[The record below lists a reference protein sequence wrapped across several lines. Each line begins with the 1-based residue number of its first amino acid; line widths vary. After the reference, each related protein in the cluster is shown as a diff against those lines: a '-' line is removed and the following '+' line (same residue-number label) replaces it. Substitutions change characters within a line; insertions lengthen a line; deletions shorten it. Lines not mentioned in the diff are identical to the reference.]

1 VKKYGI
7 IGLGNPG
14 SHYTET
20 RHNIGFWILDEFA
33 KQNEVTFS
41 RNEKFGADTCKYLHK
56 SSYQILLIKPFTFMN
71 NSGTL
76 LPSLLKY
83 SGFGDSHI
91 TVVHDELNLPLG
103 VLKVSNSKGAGGHNG
118 VKSIMTALNTP
129 FTRVRIGIG
138 GKPKPGQSLSSYVL
152 SSFNQVESEIL
163 SKRLPHFLDALH
175 SIIESGVEKTMNIF
189 NQEKQIETTS

>member
-1 VKKYGI
+1 MKKWGI

-14 SHYTET
+14 SHYAQT
-20 RHNIGFWILDEFA
+20 RHNIGFWMLDEFA
-33 KQNEVTFS
+33 KQNELRFS
-41 RNEKFGADTCKYLHK
+41 RNEKFGAETCKHLHK
-56 SSYQILLIKPFTFMN
+56 SNKQLLLIKPFTFMN
-71 NSGTL
+71 NSGNL

-83 SGFGDSHI
+83 SGFGESCI

-103 VLKVSNSKGAGGHNG
+103 VLKISNSKGAGGHNG
-118 VKSIMTALNTP
+118 VKSIMNALNTP

-138 GKPKPGQSLSSYVL
+138 GKPKLNQSLSSYVL

-163 SKRLPHFLDALH
+163 SKRLPHFLNALH
-175 SIIESGVEKTMNIF
+175 SIIETGVEKTMNIF

>member
-1 VKKYGI
+1 MKKCGI

-14 SHYTET
+14 SHYAQT

-33 KQNEVTFS
+33 KQNDLTFS
-41 RNEKFGADTCKYLHK
+41 KNEKFGAETCKYLHK
-56 SSYQILLIKPFTFMN
+56 SSHQLLLIKPFTFMN

-83 SGFGDSHI
+83 SGFGESQI

-103 VLKVSNSKGAGGHNG
+103 VLKVSNARGAGGHNG

-129 FTRVRIGIG
+129 ITRVRIGIG
-138 GKPKPGQSLSSYVL
+138 GKHQQSQSLSSYVL
-152 SSFNQVESEIL
+152 SSFNQKESEIL
-163 SKRLPHFLDALH
+163 NKRLPYFLHAIL
-175 SIIESGVEKTMNIF
+175 SIIETGVEKTMNIF

>member
-1 VKKYGI
+1 MKKWGI

-14 SHYTET
+14 SHYVQT

-33 KQNEVTFS
+33 KQNELKFS
-41 RNEKFGADTCKYLHK
+41 RNEKFGAETCKHLHK
-56 SSYQILLIKPFTFMN
+56 SNKQLLLIKPFTFMN
-71 NSGTL
+71 NSGNL

-83 SGFGDSHI
+83 SGFEESRI

-103 VLKVSNSKGAGGHNG
+103 VLKISNSKGAGGHNG
-118 VKSIMTALNTP
+118 VESIMNSLNSP

-138 GKPKPGQSLSSYVL
+138 GKPKPNQSLSSYVL
-152 SSFNQVESEIL
+152 SSFNQVESKIL
-163 SKRLPHFLDALH
+163 SRRLPHFLNALH
-175 SIIESGVEKTMNIF
+175 SIIEIGVEKTMNIF